1 MTCIWQLDYSET
13 RNMTPFGSAGIA
25 DKARNIEVV
34 AQYMFDFGLRPS
46 LAYVQSKGMDVKG
59 GIVNYGDQSLV
70 EYIDVGANY
79 FLNKTCHFLLITKLT
94 FIDESEFT
102 KKGWSCNR

>member
-1 MTCIWQLDYSET
+1 
-13 RNMTPFGSAGIA
+13 MTPFGSAGIA

-46 LAYVQSKGMDVKG
+46 LAYVQSRGMDVKG

-94 FIDESEFT
+94 LLMKANLPKRLVLQPII
-102 KKGWSCNR
+102 